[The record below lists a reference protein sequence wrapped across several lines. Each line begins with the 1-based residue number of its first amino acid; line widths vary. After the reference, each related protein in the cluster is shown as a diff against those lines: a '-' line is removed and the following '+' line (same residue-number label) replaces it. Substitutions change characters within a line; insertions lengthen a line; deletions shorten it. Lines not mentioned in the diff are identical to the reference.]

1 MAAFT
6 RTPEDE
12 KTFLEEDLYDALRW
26 LFVGAVN
33 WYATFDRPDI
43 CPHQRVLGMYTTF
56 VQARALYDFFYKDDH
71 DKTKHLDD
79 ALAAHFFASASK
91 WKPDETELYKTYMK
105 GKRPVN
111 KRVFHLVYRR
121 SEHSGGPL
129 GEHEGPDHLKHQV
142 LAFANDL
149 RKLTKR
155 FVNCVDD
162 RHKDSAKSAL
172 AKALDD
178 AERAARDCNVGLAW
192 QDAMSDGL
200 DPME

>member
-1 MAAFT
+1 MFT

-12 KTFLEEDLYDALRW
+12 KDFLEKDLYDALRW

-33 WYATFDRPDI
+33 WYATFNRPEL

-56 VQARALYDFFYKDDH
+56 VQARALYDFFYK
-71 DKTKHLDD
+71 KTGHPDD
-79 ALAAHFFASASK
+79 AVAVHFFESESE
-91 WKPDETELYKTYMK
+91 WKPDETRLYTDYMK
-105 GKRPVN
+105 GERPAN

-121 SEHSGGPL
+121 SEHSGGLP

-149 RKLTKR
+149 RKLTKL
-155 FVNCVDD
+155 FISCVDE

-172 AKALDD
+172 VKALDD
-178 AERAARDCNVGLAW
+178 AERAARDCGVGLAW
-192 QDAMSDGL
+192 EATIRDV
-200 DPME
+200 